1 MQLKTMTTPKIAL
14 AFGTALFNDL
24 QQAADKVKGFPGVS
38 CGTMT
43 PAARFPNTAV
53 PECMRYTIS
62 NAVLQHEVTA
72 TDTEFAAMEEAKTA
86 QARKRAR
93 LMARV

>member
-1 MQLKTMTTPKIAL
+1 MQLKSMCTPKIAM
-14 AFGTALFNDL
+14 AFGTALFNNL
-24 QQAADKVKGFPGVS
+24 QQAADKVKGYPGVS

-62 NAVLQHEVTA
+62 NAVLQYEVTA
-72 TDTEFAAMEEAKTA
+72 TDTEFAAMDEAKKQ

-93 LMARV
+93 LMGKI